1 MPSVVTFLKLRMGC
15 LNVDVETENTA
26 LTISLAQ
33 GAQLSLHDMASDN
46 AAGTICFLV
55 PVGQVQILIQASRDG
70 QTWLEAA
77 TIGFDVAVDIY
88 NRPYDWRSKGQTQIQ
103 FVKEQDV
110 LTRRVPFIY
119 EKGAQFG

>member
-1 MPSVVTFLKLRMGC
+1 MGC